1 VEVRPGSIRIL
12 FQFQGE
18 RRRETLFVGGEPM
31 PPTPANLKYARRVA
45 VEIGDKIRSGT
56 FKYKD
61 YFPDSPAAVAGG
73 EPERAVPLLF
83 DLFDAW
89 LRVADLKGSTR
100 RQYRTRITSFWKTQL
115 NNVPIDQIRHSDILE
130 ALAAGT
136 WKSAKSRNN
145 ELSMIRGPFEM
156 AKHDKHIDENPCAAI
171 ASKEVQSS
179 PPDPFAQDEVR
190 EILAHL
196 ASHRPQQILN
206 FVELMFYSGLRTSE
220 GIGLRWENV
229 DFRAK
234 EMLIEGGNVYDEET
248 DTTKTAKSRIVL
260 LSAPAFVALQR
271 QKAHTFLQGVYVF
284 HDPKT
289 DEPWKY
295 QTITDVRSF
304 WKITLKRLGIR
315 YRRPYN
321 MRHTY
326 ATLGIMS
333 GARPAFLATQLGHS
347 LRVFFDVYA
356 KWINSKD
363 DREEIAKV
371 DQAIAQL
378 SPNCPQLAQ
387 PGPEDGSQSSV
398 KQ

>member
-1 VEVRPGSIRIL
+1 MRRLRGCIL
-12 FQFQGE
+12 GAA
-18 RRRETLFVGGEPM
+18 GN
-31 PPTPANLKYARRVA
+31 ASALKHPFYYQLRL
-45 VEIGDKIRSGT
+45 IRSQLS
-56 FKYKD
+56 
-61 YFPDSPAAVAGG
+61 PRRDS
-73 EPERAVPLLF
+73 RLF
-83 DLFDAW
+83 HNIII
-89 LRVADLKGSTR
+89 VMSNGR
-100 RQYRTRITSFWKTQL
+100 RQWE
-115 NNVPIDQIRHSDILE
+115 NQIRHEQES
-130 ALAAGT
+130 
-136 WKSAKSRNN
+136 
-145 ELSMIRGPFEM
+145 
-156 AKHDKHIDENPCAAI
+156 PCDAI
-171 ASKEVQSS
+171 ASKEVQRP

-196 ASHRPQQILN
+196 ARHRPQQILD
-206 FVELMFYSGLRTSE
+206 FVELMFYGGLRTSE
-220 GIGLRWENV
+220 GIGLRWEDI

-234 EMLIEGGNVYDEET
+234 EMRIEGGNVYDEET
-248 DTTKTAKSRIVL
+248 DTTKTSKCRIVL

-271 QKAHTFLQGVYVF
+271 QKTHTFLQGVHVF

-356 KWINSKD
+356 KWINSKY

-378 SPNCPQLAQ
+378 SPNCPQL
-387 PGPEDGSQSSV
+387 S
-398 KQ
+398 